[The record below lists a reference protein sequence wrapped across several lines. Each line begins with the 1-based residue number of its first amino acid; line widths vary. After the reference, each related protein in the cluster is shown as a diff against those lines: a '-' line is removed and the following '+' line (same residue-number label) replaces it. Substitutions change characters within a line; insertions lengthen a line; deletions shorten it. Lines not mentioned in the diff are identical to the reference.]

1 MSSSPAS
8 DAKESTTS
16 AVLSAAIAALPAHK
30 VPSYWASMNMF
41 QKAVA
46 FETVVAFVL
55 CFFQLWMRK
64 GSRKSHNTSVVLGI
78 FASLVASGSYANSRL
93 FGVSGKIDAIAS
105 ELATISAAY
114 KYLKQDV
121 PASIMAT
128 STTSATSS
136 SAPATKK
143 RAAGDPLDSLV
154 PGDPETLIVLA
165 AMERKS
171 TIVLMVCRFICS
183 VVQLT
188 SVITLG
194 LSGGWKKSESD
205 FQ

>member
-64 GSRKSHNTSVVLGI
+64 GSRKSHNTSIVLGI

-128 STTSATSS
+128 STASV
-136 SAPATKK
+136 PATKK

-194 LSGGWKKSESD
+194 LAGGWKKSESD